1 MRSLPEWLLD
11 PIQMCCA
18 EVCKRG
24 LTLFFVTLGR
34 DADAMGNGQDLED
47 YSDGIRDDHHATLV
61 FEGEI
66 QARPG
71 ESPR

>member
-1 MRSLPEWLLD
+1 
-11 PIQMCCA
+11 
-18 EVCKRG
+18 
-24 LTLFFVTLGR
+24 
-34 DADAMGNGQDLED
+34 MGNGQDLED